1 LSALSTPAPD
11 ELYTRARS
19 VIAEAVNVDARR
31 GCDARAAHQ
40 GGFVMAGRVKDKVAL
55 ITGAGSG
62 IGRATALLF
71 ASEGARV
78 VVADYNI
85 EGGERT
91 LRAIKEA
98 GGDAIFLAADVSN
111 PNEVEALVNKA
122 VEAYG
127 RLDCAFNNAGIEGQF
142 SPTPECTLENWQR
155 VIAIN
160 LSGVFYCMKYEIPQ
174 MLKAGGGT
182 IVNTSSIAGLAGI
195 ANTSAYTAAK
205 HGVAGLTKAA
215 ALEFASKGLRVNAV
229 CPGFIRTPMVERVM
243 DRGSFD
249 EKAVIQTH
257 PINRLGKP
265 EEIAEAV
272 LWLSS
277 DASSFVT
284 GLPMPVDGAY
294 LAQ

>member
-1 LSALSTPAPD
+1 
-11 ELYTRARS
+11 
-19 VIAEAVNVDARR
+19 
-31 GCDARAAHQ
+31 
-40 GGFVMAGRVKDKVAL
+40 MAGRLKDKVSL
-55 ITGAGSG
+55 ITGGGSG

-78 VVADYNI
+78 IVADYNV

-98 GGDAIFLAADVSN
+98 GGDAIFHAADVSN
-111 PNEVEALVNKA
+111 PGEVEALVNKA
-122 VEAYG
+122 VETYG

-155 VIAIN
+155 VIGIN
-160 LSGVFYCMKYEIPQ
+160 LSGVFYCMKYEIPH
-174 MLKAGGGT
+174 MLKGGGS

-215 ALEFASKGLRVNAV
+215 ALEFASKGIRVNAV
-229 CPGFIRTPMVERVM
+229 CPGFIRTPMVARVL

-257 PINRLGKP
+257 PINRLGTP

-284 GLPMPVDGAY
+284 GLPMPIDGAY